1 MNNDERRL
9 EQLAETHSSRVLAYL
24 ARRTVNP
31 ADAAD
36 VFQAVLETTW
46 RRLRD
51 VPADDQAALAWLLGT
66 ARRCLANNRR
76 GQTRR
81 LKATER
87 LVASIR
93 VLETSDAASSFL
105 DVRQAINHLDEA
117 DREILTLVYWEDLTV
132 EQAAEVLE
140 IRPPTARKRL
150 ERARTRVRLQLEVAR
165 VETPDHSSPTHR
177 RGGSSREA
185 HQWNQL

>member
-1 MNNDERRL
+1 MNGDERRL
-9 EQLAETHSSRVLAYL
+9 EQLAATHSARILAYL
-24 ARRTVNP
+24 ARRTVNS

-36 VFQAVLETTW
+36 VFQAVLEITW

-81 LKATER
+81 LQATER

-93 VLETSDAASSFL
+93 VLESFDVSNSFV
-105 DVRQAINHLDEA
+105 DVRQAIDQLGEV
-117 DREILTLVYWEDLTV
+117 DRELLTLVYWENLTI
-132 EQAAEVLE
+132 EQAAKVMD
-140 IRPPTARKRL
+140 IRPPAARKRL
-150 ERARTRVRLQLEVAR
+150 ERARTRVRLHLEVATVR
-165 VETPDHSSPTHR
+165 STT
-177 RGGSSREA
+177 
-185 HQWNQL
+185 